1 MELIEKAWLKT
12 AIKNFFKGLN
22 HTPTEED
29 IQAYIDYAPIIE
41 MKKSAI
47 TQKERSVWKSKS
59 FHVVY
64 CNNCKFEFD
73 IMRCEFIG
81 QMNYCPYCGANMQ
94 QNIKEQNAEE
104 KS

>member
-41 MKKSAI
+41 MKKTA
-47 TQKERSVWKSKS
+47 KKGAAWKAKN

-81 QMNYCPYCGANMQ
+81 QMNYCPNCGADMRQ
-94 QNIKEQNAEE
+94 HTKEENADE
-104 KS
+104 